1 MPKCSKCAEDVPE
14 NVSQCPWCGAGLNQA
29 SPMPTGT
36 AFTPQQKKLILVGI
50 IGGIVLLLLI
60 VAIVNSGSGG
70 GYDDT
75 ESAGNVQTD
84 TTYQY
89 FYDLGQSRAKYY
101 DVGDRQNMYLHL
113 TKALNELPVVESVDP
128 YAEKKKDAF
137 MKGWTDYYAKPPKKN
152 KR

>member
-14 NVSQCPWCGAGLNQA
+14 NVSQCPWCGAGLKA

-70 GYDDT
+70 GYDGT
-75 ESAGNVQTD
+75 ESSGNVQTD
-84 TTYQY
+84 PVYQY
-89 FYDLGQSRAKYY
+89 FYDLGQSRAKYH
-101 DVGDRQNMYLHL
+101 DVGGDWQETLRRLMQELD
-113 TKALNELPVVESVDP
+113 KLPVDASVDP
-128 YAEKKKDAF
+128 YADAKKDAF
-137 MKGWTDYYAKPPKKN
+137 TKGWNDYYAKQPKKN